1 MKKKLLIVLLAFFV
15 ILSFNA
21 TFASEHGN
29 ETLMLHESALELS
42 VEETPTEILTADE
55 EIGSFKDLKDDIT
68 KTPNGVELKLEKDY
82 EYNPTTDTES
92 VGIYT
97 SVLINKQITIDGQG
111 HSLDGKNSK
120 TIFSISSASNVTLKN
135 IIFKNGYSTGN
146 GGAINAGGAHGLIL
160 INCTFIN
167 CIAPTHGGAIFMSQC
182 NDVTITSCDFLNN
195 AANVTI
201 STRGGAIYWIHS
213 NGGTLNDCNFIA
225 NKAHYGGAV
234 YIDQSNGINQYD
246 NHYRDNSAT
255 NFGGDIFCSDNEA
268 VFHDCDFTNSHADN
282 YGGSIY
288 WKGSNSVMYN
298 LQFVNVSS
306 SSYAGAIYFTNGKNM
321 TVKKSSFKKYESKTA
336 GALYFSSPDCTV
348 IDCDFEDGLA
358 NLGGS
363 IYITAKGTTIKDSTF
378 KNHTVTE
385 TGGTIYVYGEQTL
398 IDNCQFELSS
408 VPDKNYGGIIYI
420 SAYTA
425 NTNIINSQFKLGW
438 ANNGGAIYAGG
449 PNTVISNNEFVQNHA
464 NNLGGAVYLGGK
476 DSRILANN
484 YSHNNAYYGGAFYSV
499 GANAQLSDNIYTNNS
514 AYNQGGAIYLRGN
527 TALLDKE
534 TFIDNVAVNYGG
546 AILLDSLNSQINNSY
561 FRGNNATYGSA
572 IFKGSSVA
580 YINNPNFV
588 YNQAHST
595 SLDVSRNG
603 NVFTVTFKAKDNILN
618 AIWNNGDPTSIFIDG
633 VTPKASVEESNGG
646 ADVYQDIREFD
657 QIIVVNLFDKQS
669 NLIETKTLKTDIY
682 GQITYEAKGGH
693 HVEFIHPDDVFYT
706 EIGNNAL
713 VLDFEIEKIA
723 VKPIVVINTL
733 VEFQITVTN
742 TGGMDLTDINIF
754 EKSFEGLTYVGWK
767 ESDLWS
773 YIDNIWSLNNPL
785 AEGESAVLT
794 VYFNTTDVGEF
805 TNVAVATVTGVDFK
819 YSIANITVI
828 PDNFE
833 VKKVSLM
840 PITKLGDQTFFEIIV
855 QNTGEED
862 IHNVFIIEDSHE
874 GLIYSHTVEDSLWDY
889 TTTEDGKHKW
899 TLKQALPGHEVLG
912 IFVVF
917 NTTGIG
923 NYTNY
928 AIVGHEGV
936 NKTVNAT
943 VWVNETV
950 HEPETPNPQLNISI
964 FTVHPV
970 IMVYNEVWFEI
981 TVENIGNIPLDSV
994 TIEEF
999 EHENLIF
1006 SGFEIDSPLWDYK
1019 PKTLSNPNKPG
1030 ILAAPIENNHAWTV
1044 NVPLLQNEVLGF
1056 FVKFIPTQTGIHSN
1070 TVLGHSEQTPDPL
1083 FATDNVLVLMEQYSI
1098 EKVPVT
1104 PTVNV
1109 GEQATF
1115 KIIVHNTGDVVIE
1128 SLVIHESP
1136 DDSLIFDHGV
1146 DTSGK
1151 WGQDGDNVWYLEG
1164 TIAPGETAE
1173 FLVVYNTTKVGN
1185 ITNTIGVSDNFY
1197 NVTVE
1202 VTNKTE
1208 NETAPDKNESAP
1220 NNNEQ
1225 IDDEPIDTN
1234 PGNDDNGGEKPIDK
1248 EESNKKDSN
1257 HESITRNADKYATGN
1272 PILALLVVLISL
1284 VLIRRRE

>member
-1 MKKKLLIVLLAFFV
+1 MKKKLLIILLAFFV

-68 KTPNGVELKLEKDY
+68 RTPTGGELKLERDY

-97 SVLINKQITIDGQG
+97 SVLINKQVTIDGQG

-120 TIFSISSASNVTLKN
+120 TIFAISSTSHITLKN
-135 IIFKNGYSTGN
+135 IIFKNGYATGN
-146 GGAINAGGAHGLIL
+146 GGAITAGGAHNLKL

-167 CIAPTHGGAIFMSQC
+167 CIAPTHGGAVFMSQC
-182 NDVTITSCDFLNN
+182 NDVTITSCNFLNN
-195 AANVTI
+195 GANVTI
-201 STRGGAIYWIHS
+201 ATRGGAIYWVHS
-213 NGGTLNDCNFIA
+213 KGGTLNDCNFTA
-225 NKAHYGGAV
+225 NNAHYGGAV
-234 YIDQSNGINQYD
+234 YIDESNGISQYD
-246 NHYRDNSAT
+246 NHYRDNFAT

-268 VFHDCDFTNSHADN
+268 VFHDCDFTNSHAFN

-298 LQFVNVSS
+298 LQFVNVSAN
-306 SSYAGAIYFTNGKNM
+306 SYAGAIYFTNGRNM
-321 TVKKSSFKKYESKTA
+321 TLKKSSFRMYESKSA
-336 GALYFSSPDCTV
+336 GALFFASPNCTV
-348 IDCDFEDGLA
+348 IDCDFEDGTA

-378 KNHTVTE
+378 KNHTASE
-385 TGGTIYVYGEQTL
+385 SGGTVYVYGDDAL
-398 IDNCQFELSS
+398 IDNCTFELSS
-408 VPDKNYGGIIYI
+408 VPNKNNGGIIFI
-420 SAYTA
+420 APYTT
-425 NTNIINSQFKLGW
+425 NTNIINSEFKLGF
-438 ANNGGAIYAGG
+438 ANNGGAVYAGG
-449 PNTVISNNEFVQNHA
+449 PNAVIFNNEFVQNNA

-476 DSRILANN
+476 DSMILANN
-484 YSHNNAYYGGAFYSV
+484 FSHNNAYYGGAFYSV
-499 GANAQLSDNIYTNNS
+499 GANAQLSDNIYTNNY

-534 TFIDNVAVNYGG
+534 TFIDNVAANYAG
-546 AILLDSLNSQINNSY
+546 AILLDSANSQINNSY

-580 YINNPNFV
+580 YINNPQFV
-588 YNQAHST
+588 YNQAQST
-595 SLDVSRNG
+595 SLDVTRNG

-618 AIWNNGDPTSIFIDG
+618 AIWNNGYPSSIFIDG
-633 VTPKASVEESNGG
+633 LNPKASVEESNNG
-646 ADVYQDIREFD
+646 ADVYQDTREFD
-657 QIIVVNLFDKQS
+657 QIIVVNLFDKND

-693 HVEFIHPDDVFYT
+693 HVEFSHPNDVFYT
-706 EIGNNAL
+706 EIANRAL

-723 VKPIVVINTL
+723 VNPVVINNTQI
-733 VEFQITVTN
+733 EFQIIVTN
-742 TGGMDLTDINIF
+742 TGGIDLTDVRIL
-754 EKSFEGLTYVGWK
+754 EKSFGGLIYAGWK
-767 ESDLWS
+767 ESDLWA
-773 YIDNIWSLNNPL
+773 YAGNVWMLNYPL

-805 TNVAVATVTGVDFK
+805 TNVALAAVNDEIIKESSAIVG
-819 YSIANITVI
+819 VI

-840 PITKLGDQTFFEIIV
+840 PVTKIGDQTIFEIIV
-855 QNTGEED
+855 HNTGEDE
-862 IHNVFIIEDSHE
+862 IHNVFIIEDSYD
-874 GLIYSHTVEDSLWDY
+874 GLIYSHTLEDALWDY
-889 TTTEDGKHKW
+889 TTTQDGKHKW

-917 NTTGIG
+917 NTTALG

-943 VWVNETV
+943 VCVNETV
-950 HEPETPNPQLNISI
+950 HEPEIPNPQLNISI

-970 IMVYNEVWFEI
+970 IMVDGEVWFEI
-981 TVENIGNIPLDSV
+981 TVENIGNIALDSV

-1019 PKTLSNPNKPG
+1019 PKTLSNPNRPG

-1083 FATDNVLVLMEQYSI
+1083 FATDNVLVLMEEHSI
-1098 EKVPVT
+1098 EKIAVT

-1109 GEQATF
+1109 GEQVTF

-1128 SLVIHESP
+1128 SLVIHENP
-1136 DDSLIFDHGV
+1136 DESLIFDHGV

-1164 TIAPGETAE
+1164 TIAPGESAE
-1173 FLVVYNTTKVGN
+1173 FLVVYNTTKAGN
-1185 ITNTIGVSDNFY
+1185 ITNTIGVEDKLY
-1197 NVTVE
+1197 NATVE

-1208 NETAPDKNESAP
+1208 NETVPENESVP
-1220 NNNEQ
+1220 NEDEQ
-1225 IDDEPIDTN
+1225 INDEPADN
-1234 PGNDDNGGEKPIDK
+1234 NQDNDDNGGEKPIDK
-1248 EESNKKDSN
+1248 EESNSKDTN
-1257 HESITRNADKYATGN
+1257 HERLTQSTDKYATGN